1 MVDRIVIRTRN
12 PDAYFPDSF
21 SDSFE
26 EVQFRVNPTSVSI
39 SQNTLT
45 SMRKARLGYV
55 RTYHGEGLFSLSFA
69 GIVNIH
75 PSLSALDL
83 SELSEEELA
92 KALTFSDIKKS
103 SGWQWFQKFAKFVRA
118 SQPFLFELHYLGTPL
133 MLSQDS
139 PVFVGECS
147 PVKFSQD
154 AENPF
159 SVSYSFTFQGVLLVD
174 DVDLNYSQNISS
186 QLKVTL

>member
-1 MVDRIVIRTRN
+1 MTDRIIIRTRN
-12 PDAYFPDSF
+12 PDAYGKDSVTGGI
-21 SDSFE
+21 E
-26 EVQFRVNPTSVSI
+26 EIQFRVNPSSVSI
-39 SQNTLT
+39 NQNTLT

-75 PSLSALDL
+75 PSLSVIDL
-83 SELSEEELA
+83 SNLSDEELA
-92 KALTFSDIKKS
+92 EALTFSDIKKS
-103 SGWQWFQKFAKFVRA
+103 SGWRWFQRFSKFVRVC
-118 SQPFLFELHYLGTPL
+118 QPFLFELHYLGTPL
-133 MLSQDS
+133 MLSQDN

-159 SVSYSFTFQGVLLVD
+159 SISYSFTFQGVLLSD
-174 DVDLNYSQNISS
+174 DIDINYNQRIGD